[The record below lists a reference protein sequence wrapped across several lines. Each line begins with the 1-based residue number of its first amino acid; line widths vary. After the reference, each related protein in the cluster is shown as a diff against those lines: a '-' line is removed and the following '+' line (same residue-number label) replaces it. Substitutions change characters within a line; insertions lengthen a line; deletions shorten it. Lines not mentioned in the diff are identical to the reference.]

1 MFDFLCSLTCYNKIE
16 IVPVFRTI
24 LPYLD
29 EMFIFHTSWTASLYG
44 ISPFCARDSL
54 AVAFA
59 AHSLSDIVFITT
71 YCSKAYRYYK
81 Q

>member
-44 ISPFCARDSL
+44 ISPFCARDCL
-54 AVAFA
+54 AVT
-59 AHSLSDIVFITT
+59 L
-71 YCSKAYRYYK
+71 AYAPVQHVYICPRI
-81 Q
+81 